1 MSLQIALTSVHGWP
15 EVHRGGERYLH
26 ELAAALARAGHR
38 PLVWVTTP
46 REAPSRDEVLGVT
59 VHRLPARRWRPARHG
74 DLARQLA
81 FGPQSLVRL
90 LGRPSLDVWH
100 ATSTGDG
107 AAAALAGRL
116 RPGLATVFTDH
127 GYPARR
133 SRDARTDRRFH
144 RFVVDHVGAYVCV
157 SEPAGRYLRD
167 DYGREPEVVPPGVT
181 LADYAPAPR
190 TAAPTIVYAGSLT
203 ELRKNVAL
211 LLDAVA
217 RLRTDVADLELWLC
231 GPGDASELLA
241 AAPAAAR
248 EAVTFTGLVD
258 PGELADRY
266 ARAWVTALP
275 SHAESFGMVVVESF
289 ACGTPAVVLEASG
302 GPTGIV
308 TDDTGVAVTDTAE
321 GLADGLRAG
330 LELARTDGTVGA
342 CRARAADFDWDTAV
356 VPRLEEVYARAHR

>member
-1 MSLQIALTSVHGWP
+1 MSLQVALTSVHGWP

-26 ELAAALARAGHR
+26 ELAAALQRAGHR
-38 PLVWVTTP
+38 PEVWVTAP
-46 REAPSRDEVLGVT
+46 RDVAGDGEVLGVP
-59 VHRLPARRWRPARHG
+59 VRRLPARRWRPARHG

-81 FGPQSLVRL
+81 FGPQSLARL
-90 LGRPSLDVWH
+90 LARPSLDVWH

-116 RPGLATVFTDH
+116 RPRLATVFTDH

-144 RFVVDHVGAYVCV
+144 RVVVDHVGAYVCV
-157 SEPAGRYLRD
+157 SEAAGRFLRD

-181 LADYAPAPR
+181 LADYAPATR
-190 TAAPTIVYAGSLT
+190 TATPTILYAGSLT
-203 ELRKNVAL
+203 ESRKNVAL
-211 LLDAVA
+211 LLQAVA
-217 RLRTDVADLELWLC
+217 RLRAHVEDVELWLC
-231 GPGDASELLA
+231 GPGDATALLA

-258 PGELADRY
+258 PAELADRY

-289 ACGTPAVVLEASG
+289 ASGTPAVVLTASG
-302 GPTGIV
+302 GPAGIV
-308 TDDTGVAVTDTAE
+308 TDDTGVAVDDTPE
-321 GLADGLRAG
+321 GLAEGLRAG
-330 LELARTDGTVGA
+330 LELARAAGTVEA
-342 CRARAADFDWDTAV
+342 CRARAADFDWDTAM
-356 VPRLEEVYARAHR
+356 VPRLEEVYARAR